1 MLAQLTLRLD
11 RWSHSARMASLLAA
25 SGDAEQEMTF
35 RYTMAQA
42 VDDARTGA
50 AGRAAARCAL
60 FLTGNCR
67 TFRVFRALLSLAIN
81 VVVFSPYHAVS
92 PGLGHD
98 ATSTTHNATAPQ
110 FYGLADSEGKSQ
122 AGTVVGGASSWE
134 TTDVAIAVMGV
145 TLAFLGCVHLA
156 LFLKTSSKAIVN
168 TRWVQ

>member
-1 MLAQLTLRLD
+1 
-11 RWSHSARMASLLAA
+11 MASLLAA

-35 RYTMAQA
+35 RYSMAQA
-42 VDDARTGA
+42 ADDARTGA

-156 LFLKTSSKAIVN
+156 LFLKTSSEAIVN
-168 TRWVQ
+168 TRWVQYLHRWP